1 MSILFNVLLWI
12 NVLVLAYFLIVN
24 LSYIFLIVISYRN
37 VQRYKNVDR
46 IFKMTGVY
54 STNLY
59 KPVSIIAPAYNE
71 EQSIISSVNALLNL
85 KYSNLEVVVVN
96 DGSSDRTLE
105 KMIENYKLQPDP
117 RYRPRF
123 LNHKPIRQ
131 IYSSTRFPALVV
143 VDKENGRKADALN
156 AGINIATNDLICAV
170 DADSMLEPDVIVK
183 MLRVFMEDETTI
195 AVGGVVRVANGCT
208 YKHRMVDRVLLPK
221 TFLGRIQAVEYL
233 RAFLFGRLGWDY
245 LDSLLVISGAFGV
258 FDRKT
263 VIKAGGYLHDT
274 VGEDME
280 LVVRLHKY
288 HRDHKIPY
296 RIRFISEPVCWTE
309 VPEDWKTLSRQRN
322 RWHRGL
328 ADSLYRHRDMM
339 FRPSYGKPGM
349 VAMPF
354 FLLGELLAPVVEL
367 SGFFIVGLSWWAGA
381 INVYFALLFLMF
393 AVVLG
398 MILSV
403 CAVLLEEMTT
413 KRYERSSDVMVL
425 ALYALLENLG
435 YRQLHAWWRLKGLW
449 GHLKGNKEWGAMVRK
464 GIGN

>member
-1 MSILFNVLLWI
+1 MSVLFKILLGI
-12 NVLVLAYFLIVN
+12 NVLVLGYFLLVN
-24 LSYIFLIVISYRN
+24 LFYIFLIIASYRN
-37 VQRYKNVDR
+37 VRLYKDVDR

-96 DGSSDRTLE
+96 DGSTDRTLQHLIDYYRL
-105 KMIENYKLQPDP
+105 KPDK

-123 LNHKPIRQ
+123 LDHKPIRQ
-131 IYSSTRFPALVV
+131 IYSSPRFPALVV

-156 AGINIATNDLICAV
+156 AGINIATNELFCAV

-195 AVGGVVRVANGCT
+195 AVGGVIRLANGCT

-221 TFLGRIQAVEYL
+221 TYLGRIQAVEYL
-233 RAFLFGRLGWDY
+233 RAFLFGRIGWDY
-245 LDSLLVISGAFGV
+245 FDSLLVISGAFGV
-258 FDRKT
+258 FDRKA

-288 HRDHKIPY
+288 HRNHNIPY

-309 VPEDWKTLSRQRN
+309 VPEDRKTLSRQRN
-322 RWHRGL
+322 RWQRGL
-328 ADSLYRHRDMM
+328 ADTLFRHRDMM

-349 VAMPF
+349 LAMPF
-354 FLLGELLAPVVEL
+354 FLFGELLAPVVEL
-367 SGFFIVGLSWWAGA
+367 SGFIIVGVSWWFGA
-381 INVYFALLFLMF
+381 VNFWFAVLFLFF
-393 AVVLG
+393 AIVLG
-398 MILSV
+398 MILSLS
-403 CAVLLEEMTT
+403 AVLLEEMTT
-413 KRYERSSDVMVL
+413 KRYDRSTDIIIL
-425 ALYALLENLG
+425 AFYALLENLG
-435 YRQLHAWWRLKGLW
+435 YRQMHAWWRLKGLVDY
-449 GHLKGNKEWGAMVRK
+449 LKGNKEWGIMVRK
-464 GIGN
+464 GIGS